1 MPKWGGS
8 GLTAEGE
15 FNSHTINPA
24 PIWIIPH
31 RISNTC
37 LHASANRHN
46 IISYQM
52 ITLLGAGVSAEH
64 KKLDRPLS
72 DGLICDRDCRD
83 PHPSMVQAVAGT
95 NKSQLRMRHKTSF
108 LGEQPSFS
116 SRFAGINTQSSR
128 GYGCQITGVR
138 EWGRA
143 FCTRWTVVELPR
155 VGQDAV

>member
-24 PIWIIPH
+24 PIWIIPTGYPTLVCTRAQIQYH
-31 RISNTC
+31 
-37 LHASANRHN
+37 
-46 IISYQM
+46 IISDDHF
-52 ITLLGAGVSAEH
+52 LLGAGVSAEH

-72 DGLICDRDCRD
+72 DGLICDRD

-95 NKSQLRMRHKTSF
+95 TKSQLRMRHNT
-108 LGEQPSFS
+108 FS
-116 SRFAGINTQSSR
+116 SRFAGINIQSGR

-155 VGQDAV
+155 VGQRRSLV